1 MIEGKEDRIFWR
13 LPWWLILPTL
23 VVVIWL
29 GVQIVRNVS
38 DSLGGIADL
47 TWSAVTRQPASPAE
61 NSASTPPPR

>member
-1 MIEGKEDRIFWR
+1 MTDGNDDR

-38 DSLGGIADL
+38 DSLGGIANL
-47 TWSAVTRQPASPAE
+47 TWSAIMHQPASPAG
-61 NSASTPPPR
+61 NSALLPPLR